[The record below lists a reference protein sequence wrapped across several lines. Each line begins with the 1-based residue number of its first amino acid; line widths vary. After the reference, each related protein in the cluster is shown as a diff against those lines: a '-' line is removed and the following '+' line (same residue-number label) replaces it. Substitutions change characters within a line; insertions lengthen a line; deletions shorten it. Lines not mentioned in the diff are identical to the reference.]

1 MLLTGSAGGG
11 KSRIAG
17 EKVHG
22 YLQRYKGAMGVM
34 LRKIRQSMTNS
45 TVLFMERTIIGADR
59 EVKHY
64 PSKLRFEYSNGSI
77 LAYGGMANEEQRE
90 QIRSIGTKGG
100 VDIAWMEEATGF
112 VENDYNEVLARM
124 RGTAAPWRQIILT
137 TNPDTPTHWIYKR
150 LMQEGAAKVFY
161 SSALDNP
168 ANPPDYLDMLRSL
181 TGMLGK
187 RLRDGKWVQAEGAVY
202 EGFDPVIHL
211 IDQKEIPAEWRRFRV
226 VDFGYTN
233 PFVCHWWAVDDDDR
247 MYRYREIYHTRRLVE
262 DHAKDIV
269 RLSAGERIE
278 ATICDHDAED
288 RATLEAHGVPNEA
301 ARKSVTVGIQAVA
314 TRLKVAGDGKPRL
327 FLMRDSLVERDSALE
342 AAYKP
347 LCTEDEFPAYV
358 WAKTADGK
366 PNKEV
371 PLKLNDHGMDTTR
384 YAVMYLDGGGGPP
397 AGETIN
403 VDTSTYRR
411 ERTSVVWGKR

>member
-11 KSRIAG
+11 KSHLAG

-22 YLQRYKGAMGVM
+22 YLKRYDGAMGVM

-59 EVKHY
+59 DVKHY

-124 RGTAAPWRQIILT
+124 RGSAAPWRQIILT

-202 EGFDPVIHL
+202 EGYDPVIHL
-211 IDQKEIPAEWRRFRV
+211 IDSFPIPAEWRRFRV
-226 VDFGYTN
+226 VDFGYNN
-233 PFVCHWWAVDDDDR
+233 PFVCHWWAIDGDDR

-262 DHAKDIV
+262 THAKDII
-269 RLSAGERIE
+269 RLSAGEYIG
-278 ATICDHDAED
+278 TTVCDHDAED

-314 TRLKVAGDGKPRL
+314 ARLRVAGDGKPRL
-327 FLMRDSLVERDSALE
+327 FLMRDALVERDPALE

-366 PNKEV
+366 PNKET

-397 AGETIN
+397 AGETID

-411 ERTSVVWGKR
+411 QRTSVVWGKR